1 MNFQSER
8 LIFRRLLEVDREGY
22 FDMMSN
28 PNVMNPVPRPVMSKE
43 ESDENFNKHSTSD
56 FSKTDVKPLAVLR
69 KDTSEFIGLVA
80 YLKNDEGDDEIGY
93 RLREKHWG
101 IGFGTEICKELID
114 YGFSDLGFEKITAD
128 VNMGNIRSVKILDKF
143 FTPVREFMN
152 VEDNCMDRRYEV
164 FKKD

>member
-1 MNFQSER
+1 MNFQSQR

-56 FSKTDVKPLAVLR
+56 FNKTDIKPLAVLR

-93 RLREKHWG
+93 RLCEKHWG

-128 VNMGNIRSVKILDKF
+128 VNMANIRSVKILDKF

-164 FKKD
+164 FKKG